1 VGYLGEADL
10 EGKEQVAV
18 IVEFFGPPGAGK
30 TTFAHAL
37 AARLREGRQMVD
49 VHLSARPG
57 EERAISAFSGEA
69 STRQSLIDPLR
80 RLGRPLAQLI
90 ALRIAGAQANDS
102 STDTLVAN
110 LPGGHQI
117 AALRMRQ
124 YLVRLSAAWRSARNS
139 EGITIFDQGYVQ
151 AVSSILLTMERA
163 SDDDAMAM
171 LSVTPPSDLAIRIE
185 APITDIEERL
195 RRRGQT
201 IGRLGRLFESNLGK
215 PTDHAHAADW
225 LQCGLRRVGRAV
237 LSVNSADDQPSAI
250 DLERARREIDKVRM
264 KEEAESVS

>member
-1 VGYLGEADL
+1 
-10 EGKEQVAV
+10 V

-37 AARLREGRQMVD
+37 AARLREDCQTVEVR
-49 VHLSARPG
+49 LSARPG
-57 EERAISAFSGEA
+57 EERAISAFNAEV

-90 ALRIAGAQANDS
+90 ALKFTGARANDS

-117 AALRMRQ
+117 AGLRMRQ

-139 EGITIFDQGYVQ
+139 ECITIFDQGYVQ

-163 SDDDAMAM
+163 SDDDTMAM

-185 APITDIEERL
+185 APISDIEGRL
-195 RRRGQT
+195 RRRGHT

-215 PTDHAHAADW
+215 PIDHAQAADW
-225 LQCGLRRVGRAV
+225 LQSGLRRTGRAV
-237 LSVNSADDQPSAI
+237 LSVTSADNQPLAI
-250 DLERARREIDKVRM
+250 DLERARREIGKVQM
-264 KEEAESVS
+264 TEAVS